1 MHLKVAAG
9 IAYDLF
15 TKPQVLAKITKE
27 FKERNKE
34 PYTPMYEE

>member
-1 MHLKVAAG
+1 VAAG
-9 IAYDLF
+9 IVYDLF

-27 FKERNKE
+27 FRERNKE